1 MERLIKL
8 SLIPIYAFLLFPG
21 YTNADVYLRDNVGF
35 PFTIPMISMCMFLMI
50 AVPYFF
56 KKCFTRRL
64 DEVVEP
70 FLNLGWIIMPFLLL
84 ILIRILYIIPTEFL
98 WVEGGARLYSIFYY
112 FLFLLVAIM
121 IAVTPTMQKYNRDI
135 FLIILIGSVLST
147 WVDTIIPGFFSESKA
162 RAAGFA
168 LNANGSAV
176 STLFIGIASVNWKD
190 HTIKNLIVLLI
201 TGLGV
206 FLTLSVGGML
216 FFVITIAL
224 YVVFVLRQ
232 NVSIPKVIGST
243 LVAVFV
249 VFGFMSIKDAFMENS
264 TALSSVT
271 SQDRMEEMFKLGSGD
286 TTFIEQHERFDLL
299 KDYFFLISQNPI
311 IGYGPK
317 FSGTMRN
324 SPHNLYLYFWVEY
337 GIFGFLALLFAILSS
352 FFYFYKLGDLRG
364 MVFIIIFAC
373 TSFYDHSLL
382 NVERVYILLGF
393 LGALAYLDNRSQRKV
408 AY

>member
-1 MERLIKL
+1 
-8 SLIPIYAFLLFPG
+8 
-21 YTNADVYLRDNVGF
+21 
-35 PFTIPMISMCMFLMI
+35 MFLMI